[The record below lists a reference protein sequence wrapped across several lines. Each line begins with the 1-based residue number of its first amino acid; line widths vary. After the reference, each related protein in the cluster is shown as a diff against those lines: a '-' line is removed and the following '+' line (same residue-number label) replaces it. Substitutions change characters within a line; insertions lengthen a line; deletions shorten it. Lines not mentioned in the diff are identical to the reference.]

1 MYVMNEDILY
11 CNPKTDHLEPKN
23 VLPVFEPFVDEA
35 YNAIISMNWTAIYH
49 RIYSTITQLS
59 LLLNEENINLEDK
72 NIDLTYDNA
81 VLEEKYK
88 AI

>member
-1 MYVMNEDILY
+1 
-11 CNPKTDHLEPKN
+11 
-23 VLPVFEPFVDEA
+23 
-35 YNAIISMNWTAIYH
+35 MNWTAIYH
-49 RIYSTITQLS
+49 RIYSCITQLS

-88 AI
+88 AIQ

>member
-35 YNAIISMNWTAIYH
+35 YNSIISMNWTAIYH
-49 RIYSTITQLS
+49 RIYSCIT
-59 LLLNEENINLEDK
+59 
-72 NIDLTYDNA
+72 
-81 VLEEKYK
+81 
-88 AI
+88 